1 MDRVCV
7 YVRFDVF
14 TALFSF
20 LHAIIV
26 CLLFVVEKGKLRLIP
41 EFTHSFIRIQFMYQ
55 STR

>member
-1 MDRVCV
+1 M